1 MWLMILTDIW
11 KLCDQLS
18 QVSTGDEM
26 PVFIVQSAE
35 VHSTAEGMATKMMF
49 FRLGITNYMLI
60 IMLRFFKA
68 YRAQPRLA
76 MVTSTLYSA
85 SSDLFHFLIV
95 FITIFVSY
103 ALSGVLL
110 FGRRLKSFSSPMYA
124 LTTCFN
130 LVLGE
135 FDWPDIAAEHPSTA
149 MIWFMSFMV
158 LVFLVMTNMLL
169 AIIMDVYT
177 EVK

>member
-1 MWLMILTDIW
+1 
-11 KLCDQLS
+11 
-18 QVSTGDEM
+18 
-26 PVFIVQSAE
+26 
-35 VHSTAEGMATKMMF
+35 
-49 FRLGITNYMLI
+49 
-60 IMLRFFKA
+60 MLRFFKA

-110 FGRRLKSFSSPMYA
+110 FGRRLKSFSTGMYA

-135 FDWPDIAAEHPSTA
+135 FDWPELAAEQPDQLIDEA
-149 MIWFMSFMV
+149 MV
-158 LVFLVMTNMLL
+158 LEEAEAEGRLSMGN
-169 AIIMDVYT
+169 AIKLIGVIKGSVDRIEQKV
-177 EVK
+177 EVINGKASAAGASKKKAKKKDKHNISK